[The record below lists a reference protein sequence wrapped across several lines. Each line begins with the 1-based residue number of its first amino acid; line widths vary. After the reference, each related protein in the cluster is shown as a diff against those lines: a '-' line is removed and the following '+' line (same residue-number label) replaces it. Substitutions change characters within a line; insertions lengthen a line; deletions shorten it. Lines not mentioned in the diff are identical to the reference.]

1 MTQTTR
7 QPILGF
13 LVDDLLS
20 QYQVRLLMGL
30 QRAARKHRARL
41 ISIPA
46 GWFSDGNSRRFDGS
60 FLFNLARPPAIDGV
74 ILEASIM
81 ATEVGVDGVQAFCKK
96 LGLPTVSVSSLEGYP
111 WVDANA
117 SAGLR
122 QAIEHLIFVH
132 DRRRLC
138 FIRGPAGNSHSQ
150 EREQIFRS
158 VVREHGLPLREEW
171 ILPGDFLEGS
181 GAQAITTLIK
191 DRRVSIDEIDG
202 IVAANDLMAVGAMGE
217 LAARNVHV
225 PRDIAVVGFDDDD
238 LARHADPPVTT
249 VAQLVERI
257 GAKAVELLLDLMAGR
272 PINHANLVDVEL
284 VIRRSCGC
292 AEPESASHFQPDV
305 GLNLTA
311 MMQSNLAHCKQRL
324 SVFFGDTT
332 GEEGVDAIV
341 QMVTRFEATS
351 VSAARHTL
359 EQAIRTTAD
368 QGLDPLRWHDIVQP
382 LETTLLRHSLHPQA
396 ALFETRLV
404 GARLHIGEIAAHIK
418 AFEALRGA
426 QCASA
431 LRVLGSA
438 LVSTRSLKSLGAILD
453 VALPGLG
460 VSLCYMWLFEDDP
473 ARSLRVKLA
482 ARYIN
487 REQSQS
493 TPIQRSGEL
502 WRMLSERAPP
512 NLPVATEAADAITTE
527 WPLTMQEVDERNLV
541 VYPLVFADE
550 RLGYVVFSEPC
561 QVQDAWLLEGIAG
574 HLSGAVHAM
583 RDAERLGRARE
594 VAEAA
599 NVAKGEFVAMISNEL
614 RTPLTAM
621 MGHLDLS
628 LRADLSGDVRARLG
642 LARSSSQALLCIVN
656 DLLDFSKMEAG
667 RLEVESVRFDL
678 DDVLKQVIN
687 ACGIG
692 AARKGLELV
701 FDLDPDVP
709 NVLVGDPLRLSQV
722 LVNLTA
728 NSVKFS
734 LQGEI
739 VIRIEHISSP
749 TSDSITLRYS
759 VRDTGIGMSEA
770 ETSKLFQPF
779 TQGDQSTTRRYGGTG
794 LGLAICKRLVSLMG
808 GDLRAQSEEGKGS
821 TFSFDL
827 TCFVPELISAPEG
840 MPLRV
845 LLVEDNESQR
855 QALVRALD
863 SLGCTVT
870 ETQTIGGARRAL
882 NRSSLSE
889 SFQLT
894 LLDATLPDGDSMA
907 LAAELSTTPHHTDRV
922 VVMTSMAT
930 HMASDIRTSERTLVS
945 TVSKPLLPSG
955 VLKLARR
962 AARHE
967 GLVSLLPPSPASS
980 DSATLAGYR
989 ILLVQDNEVTREV
1002 LREMLHL
1009 SGASVQVSVDGG
1021 HAVHQALSE
1030 QFDLVLMDLHLP
1042 VMDGFAAARA
1052 IRMDARY
1059 ADVPILALTASAD
1072 PDNRARCLAAGM
1084 NDCVTTPI
1092 ELQQLSAV
1100 IKSWL
1105 TCAKRA
1111 FATGLLRSQSSPN
1124 NSAVSRDYGLNT
1136 TSGIAGVGGNEAYYQ
1151 QMLRRFIHAHETIGH
1166 NVAEALRQ
1174 GEDEKAA
1181 GLVHALV
1188 SAAGFVGA
1196 TRLCFAAHAL
1206 ELSLR
1211 RAPRQDD
1218 TSLVEELRHA
1228 LEQTL
1233 IEARAFLGD

>member
-1 MTQTTR
+1 
-7 QPILGF
+7 
-13 LVDDLLS
+13 
-20 QYQVRLLMGL
+20 MGL

-111 WVDANA
+111 WVNANA

-132 DRRRLC
+132 DRKRLC

-150 EREQIFRS
+150 EREHIFRS
-158 VVREHGLPLREEW
+158 VVQEHGLPLREEW

-181 GAQAITTLIK
+181 GAQAISTLIK
-191 DRRVSIDEIDG
+191 DRGVPIEEIDG
-202 IVAANDLMAVGAMGE
+202 IIAANDLMAVGAMGE

-225 PRDIAVVGFDDDD
+225 PGDIAVVGFDDDD

-257 GAKAVELLLDLMAGR
+257 GAKALELLLDLMAGKQVS
-272 PINHANLVDVEL
+272 HANLVDVEL

-292 AEPESASHFQPDV
+292 AEPDSASHFQPDA
-305 GLNLTA
+305 GLNLLA
-311 MMQSNLAHCKQRL
+311 MMQASQVHCKQRL

-341 QMVTRFEATS
+341 QMVTRPQGTS
-351 VSAARHTL
+351 VSGVRHTL
-359 EQAIRTTAD
+359 EQAIRATAE
-368 QGLDPLRWHDIVQP
+368 QGLEPLRWHDIVQP

-396 ALFETRLV
+396 ALFETRLI
-404 GARLHIGEIAAHIK
+404 GARFHISEIAAHIK

-431 LRVLGSA
+431 LRVLGTA
-438 LVSTRSLKSLGAILD
+438 LVSTRSLKSLGSILD

-482 ARYIN
+482 ARYVN
-487 REQSQS
+487 PGQPQA

-502 WRMLSERAPP
+502 WRLLTESIPP
-512 NLPVATEAADAITTE
+512 SPPTVAEEAEDITTE
-527 WPLTMQEVDERNLV
+527 WPLTMQEVGERNLV

-574 HLSGAVHAM
+574 HLSSAVHAM

-599 NVAKGEFVAMISNEL
+599 NAAKGEFVAMISHEL

-628 LRADLSGDVRARLG
+628 LRADLSTDVRARLG
-642 LARSSSQALLCIVN
+642 HARSSSQALLCIVN

-678 DDVLKQVIN
+678 DDVLHQVIN

-701 FDLDPDVP
+701 LDLDPDIP
-709 NVLVGDPLRLSQV
+709 DVLVGDPLRLSQV

-728 NSVKFS
+728 NAVKFS
-734 LQGEI
+734 FHGEV

-749 TSDSITLRYS
+749 TSDSTMLRYS
-759 VRDTGIGMSEA
+759 VRDTGIGMSEEA
-770 ETSKLFQPF
+770 TGRLFQPF
-779 TQGDQSTTRRYGGTG
+779 TQGDQSTTRRFGGTG

-808 GDLRAQSEEGKGS
+808 GDLRAQSKQGEGS

-827 TCFVPELISAPEG
+827 ICFLPEPKPLTPPEG
-840 MPLRV
+840 IPLRV
-845 LLVEDNESQR
+845 LLVEDNERQR
-855 QALVRALD
+855 QALVRTLE
-863 SLGCTVT
+863 SVGCTVT
-870 ETQTIGGARRAL
+870 ATQTIGGARRAL
-882 NRSSLSE
+882 SRSNPAE
-889 SFQLT
+889 AFQLI

-907 LAAELSTTPHHTDRV
+907 LAAELTTTPHPTNRV
-922 VVMTSMAT
+922 VVMTSIAS
-930 HMASDIRTSERTLVS
+930 HMASDIRTPDRKIVS
-945 TVSKPLLPSG
+945 TVSKPLFPSG
-955 VLKLARR
+955 VLKLVRR
-962 AARHE
+962 AVRHE
-967 GLVSLLPPSPASS
+967 GLVSLLPPAPAASE
-980 DSATLAGYR
+980 SATLAGYR

-1009 SGASVQVSVDGG
+1009 SGASVQVSIDGG

-1072 PDNRARCLAAGM
+1072 PDNRPRCLAAGM

-1092 ELQQLSAV
+1092 EPQQLSAV

-1111 FATGLLRSQSSPN
+1111 FSTGLLRSQSSPN
-1124 NSAVSRDYGLNT
+1124 NMAMSQDYDLNT

-1151 QMLRRFIHAHETIGH
+1151 QMLRRFIHAHETIGQ

-1211 RAPRQDD
+1211 RAARQDD
-1218 TSLVEELRHA
+1218 SGLVEELQHA
-1228 LEQTL
+1228 LGQTL